1 MKKIYVL
8 WFYNKCNERVYIEE
22 INMRCKE
29 EKHLRIT
36 PFKEKAKRFTYD
48 TAENIAIMNWWSENG
63 PMYIEG
69 I

>member
-1 MKKIYVL
+1 MSKIYVL
-8 WFYNKCNERVYIEE
+8 WVSNELNERLYISE

-29 EKHLRIT
+29 EKHIQLT
-36 PFKEKAKRFTYD
+36 PFKKEAKRFTYD

>member
-36 PFKEKAKRFTYD
+36 PFKEKAKRFAYD